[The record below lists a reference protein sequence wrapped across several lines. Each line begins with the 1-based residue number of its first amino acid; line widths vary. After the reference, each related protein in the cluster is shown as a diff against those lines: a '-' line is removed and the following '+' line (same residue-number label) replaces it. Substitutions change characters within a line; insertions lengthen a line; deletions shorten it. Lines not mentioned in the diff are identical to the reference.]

1 MKLENLY
8 TYAFLKTPSFS
19 LHLPQGSTTSV
30 IQINGNGLSAIIE
43 PGISLDS
50 FQDDDKKIVQMAID
64 HDRVICDIFRQITVL
79 PLRFGTYFASTDNLL
94 NHLESYGEEYLNKL
108 EKINGKTEF
117 ILKLIPRMLDEESP
131 VLESGR
137 NYFLA
142 KKQHYQ
148 QQKNFILAQASE
160 KEVLINFISQ
170 INQIPVIIQEQAE
183 EVLIYLLVNYQDK
196 TLLLEQFL
204 TWQQTCP
211 RWHLLL
217 GEGLPPYHFI

>member
-1 MKLENLY
+1 MESENLY
-8 TYAFLKTPSFS
+8 TYAFLKTPDFA
-19 LHLPQGSTTSV
+19 LQLPQGSTNSL
-30 IQINGNGLSAIIE
+30 IQIDGHGLSAIVE
-43 PGISLDS
+43 PGISLES
-50 FQDDDKKIVQMAID
+50 FQDDDEKIVKMAID

-79 PLRFGTYFASTDNLL
+79 PLRFGTYFTSTENLL
-94 NHLESYGEEYLNKL
+94 THLESYEQEYLNKL

-117 ILKLIPRMLDEESP
+117 ILKLIPRMLEEDSP

-160 KEVLINFISQ
+160 KEILINFISN
-170 INQIPVIIQEQAE
+170 INQIPIIIQEKGE
-183 EVLIYLLVNYQDK
+183 EVRIYLLVNYQNK

-204 TWQQTCP
+204 TWQETCP
-211 RWHLLL
+211 RWNLSL
-217 GEGLPPYHFI
+217 GEGIPPYHFI

>member
-1 MKLENLY
+1 MESENLY
-8 TYAFLKTPSFS
+8 TYAFLKTPDFV
-19 LHLPQGSTTSV
+19 LQLPQGSTNSL
-30 IQINGNGLSAIIE
+30 IQIDGHGLSAIVE
-43 PGISLDS
+43 PGISLES
-50 FQDDDKKIVQMAID
+50 FQDDDEKIVKMAID

-79 PLRFGTYFASTDNLL
+79 PLRFGTYFTSTENLL
-94 NHLESYGEEYLNKL
+94 THLESYEQEYLNKL

-117 ILKLIPRMLDEESP
+117 ILKLIPRMLEEDSP

-160 KEVLINFISQ
+160 KEILINFISN
-170 INQIPVIIQEQAE
+170 INQIPIIIQEKGE
-183 EVLIYLLVNYQDK
+183 EVRIYLLVNYQNK

-204 TWQQTCP
+204 TWQETCP
-211 RWHLLL
+211 RWNLSL
-217 GEGLPPYHFI
+217 GEGIPPYHFI